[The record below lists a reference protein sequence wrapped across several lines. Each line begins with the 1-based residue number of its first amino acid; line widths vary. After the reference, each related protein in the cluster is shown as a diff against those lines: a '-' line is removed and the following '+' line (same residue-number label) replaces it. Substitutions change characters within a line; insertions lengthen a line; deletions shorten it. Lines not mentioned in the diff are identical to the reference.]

1 MLWEMVSKA
10 LLKSRR
16 NIYSL
21 SFIYY
26 MDCLVTEEDEV
37 IQTGL
42 AFHIM
47 LTGPNNVLV
56 QCMLHGGT

>member
-1 MLWEMVSKA
+1 
-10 LLKSRR
+10 
-16 NIYSL
+16 
-21 SFIYY
+21 